1 MSTEA
6 QFPFELTFRSTAP
19 TKRDSGVLLNN
30 EASIGIEIL
39 YLTVLTDTLKHSLAT
54 VKLAVSRL

>member
-19 TKRDSGVLLNN
+19 AKRDSGVLLNN
-30 EASIGIEIL
+30 EASIGNRNSISHSF
-39 YLTVLTDTLKHSLAT
+39 TDTLNHSLAT
-54 VKLAVSRL
+54 VKLAVTRL